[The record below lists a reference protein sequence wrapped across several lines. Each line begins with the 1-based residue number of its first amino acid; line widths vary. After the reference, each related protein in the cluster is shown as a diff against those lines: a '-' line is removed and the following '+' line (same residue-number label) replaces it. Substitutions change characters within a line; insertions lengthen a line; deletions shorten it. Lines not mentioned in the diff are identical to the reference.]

1 MISPNI
7 FFTYEQQHVDNIWRQ
22 YYTLYLPYIPIL
34 CAVLQGVSAA
44 MTMTHQP
51 THVNSKPVV
60 MLL

>member
-1 MISPNI
+1 MSNSMLII
-7 FFTYEQQHVDNIWRQ
+7 FGASTIHYTFPTY
-22 YYTLYLPYIPIL
+22 LPIL

>member
-7 FFTYEQQHVDNIWRQ
+7 FLTYEQQHVDNIWRQ
-22 YYTLYLPYIPIL
+22 YYTFPTYLPIL